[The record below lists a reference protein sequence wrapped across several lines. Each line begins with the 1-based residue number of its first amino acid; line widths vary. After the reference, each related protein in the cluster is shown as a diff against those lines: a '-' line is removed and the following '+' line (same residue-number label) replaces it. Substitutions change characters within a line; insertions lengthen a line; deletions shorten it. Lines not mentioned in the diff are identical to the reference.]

1 MYAKIIMIANQKGGK
16 GKTLHSHMFALNM
29 SSEKFNKK
37 VLILECDPQQTLTKL
52 IAALKEKDKTFSS
65 LYDVKPESFKNIKI
79 TLGKYIKNYDYIL
92 IDVPGML
99 ELEGIRTAMSVSH
112 TVFIPLK
119 PSVYNSNSTYEFLE
133 ECIELQEERA
143 ETEYPFQYFIFMNGN
158 SQTNRKYA
166 KDEKNNL
173 RKIGIPI
180 LKNET
185 PERKRYFDEETNF
198 SKPLVDIK
206 NPTAHEYDYIKLFNE
221 MVEKLDY

>member
-16 GKTLHSHMFALNM
+16 GKTLHSHLFALNM
-29 SSEKFNKK
+29 SSKKFDKK

-52 IAALKEKDKTFSS
+52 MSALKENDKSFSP
-65 LYDVKPESFKNIKI
+65 LYDVKPESFKNIKSS
-79 TLGKYIKNYDYIL
+79 LGKYIEEYDYIL

-99 ELEGIRTAMSVSH
+99 ELKGIRTAMSVSH

-119 PSVYNSNSTYEFLE
+119 PSVYNSNSTYEFIE

-143 ETEYPFQYFIFMNGN
+143 DTEYPFQYFLFMNGN

-166 KDEKNNL
+166 KDEKEKLN
-173 RKIGIPI
+173 KIGIP
-180 LKNET
+180 LLENET

-198 SKPLVDIK
+198 TKPLVDIEK
-206 NPTAHEYDYIKLFNE
+206 PTAHEYDYIKLFNE
-221 MVEKLDY
+221 MVDKLN